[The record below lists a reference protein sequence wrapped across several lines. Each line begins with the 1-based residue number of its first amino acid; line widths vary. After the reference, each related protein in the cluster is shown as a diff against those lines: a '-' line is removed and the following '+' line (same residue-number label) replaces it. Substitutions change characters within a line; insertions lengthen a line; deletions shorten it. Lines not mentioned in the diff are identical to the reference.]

1 VTKNLHLKLVSL
13 LAAALLAY
21 SLQDASNASVVSLFV
36 PIEIRNPPV
45 EKMLVKRMKQGVQ
58 VTIRGP
64 SFLIGEVAASPPPLR
79 LKLPDDVDGKYVAQ
93 LMSSDISLP
102 PSVNVL
108 SMDPQEV
115 ELVFEGVEERQV
127 KIEVPQLGLLAKELE
142 LVSLDLD
149 PRTVTVRG
157 PRSELKQIRSVETE
171 PLDLRDIKGSESVT
185 LQLRKP
191 GAMSSISLESV
202 TVKVEVQ
209 RKPVE
214 RQFPGR
220 PIELRTSLDR
230 KWLKFN
236 PEVVQVTVVGQE
248 DEISEVDPREI
259 LPFITLNSLP
269 ERSGEPIEVQVDVPK
284 GTKAL
289 KVSPANVT
297 VWYSGPSKSGTKTQP
312 TKKTKGR

>member
-1 VTKNLHLKLVSL
+1 
-13 LAAALLAY
+13 
-21 SLQDASNASVVSLFV
+21 
-36 PIEIRNPPV
+36 
-45 EKMLVKRMKQGVQ
+45 
-58 VTIRGP
+58 
-64 SFLIGEVAASPPPLR
+64 
-79 LKLPDDVDGKYVAQ
+79 
-93 LMSSDISLP
+93 
-102 PSVNVL
+102 
-108 SMDPQEV
+108 
-115 ELVFEGVEERQV
+115 
-127 KIEVPQLGLLAKELE
+127 LLAKELE

-269 ERSGEPIEVQVDVPK
+269 ERSGEPIEVQVDVPM
-284 GTKAL
+284 
-289 KVSPANVT
+289 
-297 VWYSGPSKSGTKTQP
+297 
-312 TKKTKGR
+312 